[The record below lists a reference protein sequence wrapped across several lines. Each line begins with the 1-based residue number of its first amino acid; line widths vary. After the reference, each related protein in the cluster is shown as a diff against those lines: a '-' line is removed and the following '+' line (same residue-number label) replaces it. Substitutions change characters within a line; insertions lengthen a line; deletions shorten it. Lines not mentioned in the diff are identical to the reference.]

1 MDIYENAAR
10 GRRIREVADAD
21 SVSYVVPTRGY
32 NWFRWKGCRRSGQW
46 IHGAEAETHCDAL
59 QVYYNGA
66 WHPVVAFS
74 HGYIGLAA
82 DYTVAGVK
90 MFKEKETL
98 KPCPFCGQ
106 EHTTITESNTE
117 GIRIRCPNCNI
128 TFTRD
133 FYEHRGELGRQRTI
147 EAWNTR
153 PE

>member
-32 NWFRWKGCRRSGQW
+32 KGCRRSGQW

-59 QVYYNGA
+59 QVYDNGA

-74 HGYIGLAA
+74 HGYMGPAA

-90 MFKEKETL
+90 MFKE
-98 KPCPFCGQ
+98 
-106 EHTTITESNTE
+106 I
-117 GIRIRCPNCNI
+117 
-128 TFTRD
+128 
-133 FYEHRGELGRQRTI
+133 
-147 EAWNTR
+147 
-153 PE
+153 